1 MLHNLYDPHSVCDS
15 LMLARRQEINLQLS
29 QLADALLLGLVFW
42 GCYLL
47 RAHGIVQ
54 FDASPEIPPF
64 EYFLWMLA
72 VIIPFGPFLLE
83 LQGYYNYPI
92 EKTWSR
98 SIVQM
103 VRAGLWLA
111 LLLAAAAFFLR
122 LYIPARSVPI
132 LFLILAPAVLLARE
146 RIGIAL
152 RIRSLGAGA
161 EAERIIIAGE
171 PGKIAE
177 LEASLTPTQK
187 IEVQVVARIDLAANE
202 TSTLVEALHV
212 HSVGRVILAFSEIE
226 LNRVQ
231 RAIEA
236 CELEG
241 VEAWLCADFI
251 RTSIARPTYE
261 VLGKRPMLVFRTTP
275 EISWAL
281 LVKESID
288 RVGAALILLVTSPI
302 LIAIAI
308 IIRLTSKGPVIFK
321 QQRAGRFGR
330 PFTMYKFRSMHSNAE
345 MLRAELAA
353 FNQMSGPVFKIDSD
367 PRITPFGKWLRK
379 TSLDE
384 FPQLWN
390 VLRGEMSLVGPRPL
404 PIYEVEQFQRDA
416 HRRRLSM
423 KPGLTCLWQI
433 HGRSNVTSFE
443 NWVEMDLDYIDNW
456 SLGLDIWILIR
467 TVPVVFLGLGAK

>member
-1 MLHNLYDPHSVCDS
+1 
-15 LMLARRQEINLQLS
+15 MLARKQEINLQLS
-29 QLADALLLGLVFW
+29 QLVDALILGFVFW

-47 RAHGIVQ
+47 RAKGIIEL
-54 FDASPEIPPF
+54 DSSPEIPPF

-92 EKTWSR
+92 EKTFWR
-98 SIVQM
+98 SLSQIA
-103 VRAGLWLA
+103 RAGLWLA
-111 LLLAAAAFFLR
+111 VLLAAAAFFLR

-132 LFLILAPAVLLARE
+132 LFVILAPAMLLLRE
-146 RIGIAL
+146 RLGIAL
-152 RIRSLGAGA
+152 RKRSLAAGA
-161 EAERIIIAGE
+161 DAERIIIAGE

-177 LEASLTPTQK
+177 IEESLTPTQRLETQ
-187 IEVQVVARIDLAANE
+187 IVERVDLAAND
-202 TSTLVEALHV
+202 TSVLVNAIHA
-212 HSVGRVILAFSEIE
+212 HSIGRVILAFGELE

-231 RAIEA
+231 LAIEA

-261 VLGKRPMLVFRTTP
+261 VLGRRPMLVFRTTP

-281 LVKESID
+281 LVKESVD
-288 RVGAALILLVTSPI
+288 RVGAAIALLLISPLL
-302 LIAIAI
+302 LAIALG
-308 IIRLTSKGPVIFK
+308 IRLTSPGPIIFR

-330 PFTMYKFRSMHSNAE
+330 PFTMYKFRSMHSDAE
-345 MLRAELAA
+345 MQRVELAA
-353 FNQMSGPVFKIDSD
+353 FNQMSGPVFKIGND
-367 PRITPFGKWLRK
+367 PRITPFGRWLRK

-384 FPQLWN
+384 LPQLWN
-390 VLRGEMSLVGPRPL
+390 VLCGEMALVGPRPL
-404 PIYEVEQFQRDA
+404 PIYEVEKFEHHS

-443 NWVEMDLDYIDNW
+443 TWVEMDLEYIDNW
-456 SLGLDIWILIR
+456 SLGLDFWILIR
-467 TVPVVFLGLGAK
+467 TVPVVLFGLGAK